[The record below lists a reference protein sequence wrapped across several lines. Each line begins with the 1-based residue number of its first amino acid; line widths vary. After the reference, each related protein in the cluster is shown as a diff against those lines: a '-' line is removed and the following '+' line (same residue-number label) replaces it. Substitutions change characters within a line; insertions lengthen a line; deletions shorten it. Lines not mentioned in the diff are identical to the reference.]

1 MQKSNIVKTKP
12 VNSSDFTLFPSAR
25 YYPSAPLRN
34 RNSDLSIWISVD
46 PLSDKYPNLS
56 PYTYC
61 AGNPVRLVDP
71 DGETIWI
78 VGEDGNKYKYANG
91 QLLTQEGNEFVPTE
105 GSFEKAA
112 QNALTT
118 LNGTKTGA
126 KLLGKFE
133 NTKQDVFIKPS
144 ERTTCDNFVYNNQT
158 QDFVSGTIFWN
169 AAGRALPTTEGIKL
183 NGITD
188 LGHEFSHMYDET
200 LPNKNFQGMY
210 YDYCPIEEWRAV
222 YKENKIRGELGIPYR
237 TSYKVY
243 KKIDGIKSAYNVHML
258 KKGKPYLPANYKWK
272 SKL

>member
-1 MQKSNIVKTKP
+1 MIHTYDSFENTQVRICLGRFEVMRFS
-12 VNSSDFTLFPSAR
+12 LLPSAR
-25 YYPSAPLRN
+25 YY
-34 RNSDLSIWISVD
+34 NSDLSIWLSVD
-46 PLSDKYPNLS
+46 PLADKYPNLS

-61 AGNPVRLVDP
+61 ANNPVRIFDLE
-71 DGETIWI
+71 GESIWI
-78 VGEDGNKYKYANG
+78 IGEDGNKYKYANG
-91 QLLTQEGNEFVPTE
+91 QLFTQEGNEFVPTE

-133 NTKQDVFIKPS
+133 NTEQDVFIKSS
-144 ERTTCDNFVYNNQT
+144 EKTTCDNFVYSNQT

-169 AAGRALPTTEGIKL
+169 AAGQPLSTTEGIKL

-237 TSYKVY
+237 TSYRVFINTEGKHTKYDVQ
-243 KKIDGIKSAYNVHML
+243 ML
-258 KKGKPYLPANYKWK
+258 RKGNPYFPPENKWK
-272 SKL
+272 IKL